1 MQNKTA
7 FYLCDNSIPEWRSA
21 YSSQISKEGICKRLS
36 SSTRTISMHCTMGLW
51 VKYLGISFTFEIYLG
66 TSWIEATTAQ
76 GSVQWYIFSAGWW
89 RMCNKYLGWV
99 ECKKDFLTDLHST
112 FLQNKSQ
119 TCDKIYEP
127 KCSIKM
133 NNFASFRR
141 KIIIIFH
148 SMLMFNVQPIFCI
161 VDTGSCFYLYFLW
174 QQFVS
179 MADQRYQQCRSR
191 NSKNKKETAVRSSG
205 RTNDWSVSQHEA
217 YLFLMTLLPPL
228 THQGASKLAQV
239 NLFIVSVSFDNLL
252 TAWSNWDVGFPW
264 KIPKTDE
271 TSLQCPVQCN
281 TLIDIQHQVYTQ
293 CNPESGPFHLFR
305 EWGPCKQADR
315 HKCPWVQVLDNTRGL
330 NLVPFT
336 KWASTKL

>member
-1 MQNKTA
+1 
-7 FYLCDNSIPEWRSA
+7 
-21 YSSQISKEGICKRLS
+21 
-36 SSTRTISMHCTMGLW
+36 
-51 VKYLGISFTFEIYLG
+51 
-66 TSWIEATTAQ
+66 
-76 GSVQWYIFSAGWW
+76 
-89 RMCNKYLGWV
+89 
-99 ECKKDFLTDLHST
+99 
-112 FLQNKSQ
+112 
-119 TCDKIYEP
+119 
-127 KCSIKM
+127 
-133 NNFASFRR
+133 
-141 KIIIIFH
+141 
-148 SMLMFNVQPIFCI
+148 
-161 VDTGSCFYLYFLW
+161 
-174 QQFVS
+174 
-179 MADQRYQQCRSR
+179 MADQRYQQCRLR

-271 TSLQCPVQCN
+271 TSPQCPVQCN

-336 KWASTKL
+336 KWGSTKLKCIASRIIDRGRAVLSGPKT